1 MVNGDMSAGRRH
13 YQRRVSQARASSKRV
28 TIKPVDKAT
37 MLELLAMSE
46 WYESDESERHDNV

>member
-1 MVNGDMSAGRRH
+1 MVDDSAGRRH
-13 YQRRVSQARASSKRV
+13 YQRRVAQAHATRKPV
-28 TIKPVDKAT
+28 TRKPVDQAT